1 MADAPAKPEAEAP
14 AAAPAKAKPPIKV
27 IGIVAGIMILEAAG
41 VFFAVSKLGNKPA
54 EAAAKS
60 IHGAK
65 PAAEGEGGGEHG
77 EKPKAEKGEG
87 GGGEHGGGEG
97 GGEVAKDPETPVELP
112 LVSEKFQN
120 MTAGTAWMWD
130 AEIVVQVKA
139 KNEKLVKDKIKSREA
154 EVKEGVSLIFRK
166 ATLNQLK
173 EPGLETLNR
182 QIMAFIGK
190 LVEPDAEGNT
200 RIERVLIPK
209 CRGFPT
215 G

>member
-1 MADAPAKPEAEAP
+1 MPDAPAKPEAEAAP
-14 AAAPAKAKPPIKV
+14 EAPAKKKPPIKI
-27 IGIVAGIMILEAAG
+27 IGIIAAIMVVEAGG
-41 VFFAVSKLGNKPA
+41 VFFVVSKLGNKPA
-54 EAAAKS
+54 EAAAKT

-77 EKPKAEKGEG
+77 EKPKGEEG
-87 GGGEHGGGEG
+87 KSGGGEHGGGEG
-97 GGEVAKDPETPVELP
+97 GGEAAKDPESPVELA
-112 LVSEKFQN
+112 LVAEKFQN

-154 EVKEGVSLIFRK
+154 EVKEGISLIFRK

-190 LVEPDAEGNT
+190 LVEPDAEGSS

>member
-1 MADAPAKPEAEAP
+1 VSDAPAKPEAESTE
-14 AAAPAKAKPPIKV
+14 AAPAKKKPPIKV
-27 IGIVAGIMILEAAG
+27 VGIVAAIMVVEAGG
-41 VFFAVSKLGNKPA
+41 VFFLVSKLGNKPA

-60 IHGAK
+60 IHGAE
-65 PAAEGEGGGEHG
+65 PAPEAGGEHG
-77 EKPKAEKGEG
+77 EKPKAEEGHG
-87 GGGEHGGGEG
+87 GGGGDKEG
-97 GGEVAKDPETPVELP
+97 GAEAPKDPETPVELP

-130 AEIVVQVKA
+130 AELVLQVKA
-139 KNEKLVKDKIKSREA
+139 KNEKLVKDKIKAREA
-154 EVKEGVSLIFRK
+154 EVKEGISLIFRK

-182 QIMAFIGK
+182 QVMAFITK
-190 LVEPDAEGNT
+190 LVEPDAEGVS

>member
-1 MADAPAKPEAEAP
+1 MADAPAKPEAEP
-14 AAAPAKAKPPIKV
+14 AAETPAKKKPPIKV
-27 IGIVAGIMILEAAG
+27 IGIVAAIMIVEAAG
-41 VFFAVSKLGNKPA
+41 VFFVVSKLGNKPA

-60 IHGAK
+60 IHGAE
-65 PAAEGEGGGEHG
+65 PAAEGGGEHG
-77 EKPKAEKGEG
+77 EKPKAEEGKG

-97 GGEVAKDPETPVELP
+97 GGEAAKDPETPVELP
-112 LVSEKFQN
+112 LVAEKFQN

-130 AEIVVQVKA
+130 AEIVLQVKA
-139 KNEKLVKDKIKSREA
+139 KNEKLVKDKVKAREA
-154 EVKEGVSLIFRK
+154 EVKEGISLIFRK

-182 QIMAFIGK
+182 QVMAFIGK
-190 LVEPDAEGNT
+190 LVEPDAEGVS